1 MQRKSPLEI
10 FVEAF
15 PPRII
20 GFMVIQVALVNSVLM
35 LGGVFLG
42 LALDRQMGTSPLW
55 TLVSPIGGAIA
66 ALIITYRL
74 AMITVKR
81 SRQSY
86 LQWAETQRVT
96 DAQPE
101 SAASAVGDVA

>member
-10 FVEAF
+10 FVKAF

-20 GFMVIQVALVNSVLM
+20 GFMVVQIALVNGALM

-42 LALDRQMGTSPLW
+42 LALDRQMSTSPLW
-55 TLVSPIGGAIA
+55 TLVLPIVGAIA
-66 ALIITYRL
+66 ALLITYRL
-74 AMITVKR
+74 AMITVKL
-81 SRQSY
+81 SRRSY
-86 LQWAETQRVT
+86 LQWAETQQRT

-101 SAASAVGDVA
+101 STASAVGDTA

>member
-10 FVEAF
+10 FVKAF

-20 GFMVIQVALVNSVLM
+20 GFMVVQIALVNGALM

-42 LALDRQMGTSPLW
+42 LALDRQMSTPPLW
-55 TLVSPIGGAIA
+55 TLVLPIVGAIA
-66 ALIITYRL
+66 ALLITYRL

-86 LQWAETQRVT
+86 LRWAETQRVT
-96 DAQPE
+96 NAQPE
-101 SAASAVGDVA
+101 STASAVGDAA